1 MLGWGVGGIEA
12 EAAMLGQPISM
23 LLRDYCLRLVYQMEQ
38 PGNERVTCENNPL
51 WHHVAT
57 GAKTGD

>member
-1 MLGWGVGGIEA
+1 MVYSSQDDVSLIE
-12 EAAMLGQPISM
+12 
-23 LLRDYCLRLVYQMEQ
+23 C
-38 PGNERVTCENNPL
+38 VTSENNLL